1 MDYGSSIKL
10 FIIKEETKRVRFGA
24 TLVHLYD
31 LSILAIEIGEVNP
44 RVFRVRT
51 TVFPTPH
58 EAPAVRMLLDF
69 PAANWILFSG
79 SFGSF
84 FFGGFVSVAD
94 MKNDAETIFTTK
106 SAPRRSLLPRPPR
119 GFGDA
124 EIRTLVGASGV
135 PPAHC
140 EHSKLIDGH
149 GIGDWA
155 MGKLQRWA

>member
-1 MDYGSSIKL
+1 MKLLQLGCYSISQPPTGYC
-10 FIIKEETKRVRFGA
+10 F
-24 TLVHLYD
+24 LVVLV
-31 LSILAIEIGEVNP
+31 L
-44 RVFRVRT
+44 
-51 TVFPTPH
+51 
-58 EAPAVRMLLDF
+58 
-69 PAANWILFSG
+69 
-79 SFGSF
+79 F

-124 EIRTLVGASGV
+124 EIRRQVEASGV